1 MVVKCWFV
9 FPLEVLLFLF
19 APTYVFLVRFFVK
32 DSFNC
37 LEGEG
42 TSRVCIARGRRC
54 SQARYPSVLEGLEAP
69 RLLDRSRF
77 IKQEREK
84 LFGFFDAWGGVV
96 PLVAPE
102 GVLTMMG
109 HSRRPLLTSRL

>member
-1 MVVKCWFV
+1 MARIVPWTEACEPARGAWGPLYKTLLTLFLSDTVFLWLFKCLFV

-19 APTYVFLVRFFVK
+19 APTHVFLVRFFVR
-32 DSFNC
+32 

-42 TSRVCIARGRRC
+42 VSRVSIARGRRC

-77 IKQEREK
+77 TK
-84 LFGFFDAWGGVV
+84 
-96 PLVAPE
+96 
-102 GVLTMMG
+102 
-109 HSRRPLLTSRL
+109 

>member
-1 MVVKCWFV
+1 MIVKCLFV

-32 DSFNC
+32 DSLDP

-42 TSRVCIARGRRC
+42 VSRVSIARGRRS

-69 RLLDRSRF
+69 QLPDRSRF
-77 IKQEREK
+77 TK
-84 LFGFFDAWGGVV
+84 
-96 PLVAPE
+96 
-102 GVLTMMG
+102 
-109 HSRRPLLTSRL
+109 

>member
-1 MVVKCWFV
+1 MVVKCLFV

-32 DSFNC
+32 DSFDR

-42 TSRVCIARGRRC
+42 VSRVSIARGRRC

-77 IKQEREK
+77 TK
-84 LFGFFDAWGGVV
+84 
-96 PLVAPE
+96 
-102 GVLTMMG
+102 
-109 HSRRPLLTSRL
+109 